1 MYGRGMKGGTM
12 VDKSNMTNAEKVKE
26 QPPTPTSPDPTR
38 SPAKTRHL
46 KMPAVEAAVAPSVT
60 GPLDQ
65 VRPWVIELRVVG
77 TASVVQTRVGEAM
90 VIGRSDT
97 ASGFAPEV
105 DLTTFDAFS
114 KGVSRK
120 HALITVKNQ
129 RLMLRDL
136 NSTNGTRLNNAI
148 CAPGEEYRLRHGDE
162 LMLGQLRLQV
172 SFAVVPSLTD
182 TQRNSKPDPQ
192 KQMIKGSGK
201 RVLIIEDDADV
212 GNVFR
217 MALEF
222 AGYKVTVVNDVTKAL
237 GVVFQGMPDAIVLDL
252 MLPDLNGL
260 DLVHYVRKQKTP
272 NRVPLLVVSGAIGGF
287 QMNQALAAGAD
298 AFLGKPV
305 SVEELVKAVGT
316 AIAKEQQPASS
327 EPPTVLKN
335 PDAVPKVTQPIHQ
348 EPPAPPTAS
357 KEAPAAPKEPPAA
370 PKEAP
375 KSPKQP

>member
-1 MYGRGMKGGTM
+1 MKGGTM
-12 VDKSNMTNAEKVKE
+12 SDKPSMTNAEKVQD
-26 QPPTPTSPDPTR
+26 QPPTPTTPPELSR

-46 KMPAVEAAVAPSVT
+46 VMPAVETTAAPGVT

-77 TASVVQTRVGEAM
+77 TASVVQARVGEAM
-90 VIGRSDT
+90 VIGRGDS

-162 LMLGQLRLQV
+162 MMLGQLRLQV

-182 TQRNSKPDPQ
+182 TQRNHKPDPQ
-192 KQMIKGSGK
+192 KQQMIRGSGK
-201 RVLIIEDDADV
+201 RVLIIEADMDV

-237 GVVFQGMPDAIVLDL
+237 GFVFQGMPDAIVLDL

-260 DLVHYVRKQKTP
+260 DLVHYVRKQKTAY
-272 NRVPLLVVSGAIGGF
+272 RVPLLVVSGAIGGF

-298 AFLGKPV
+298 VFLGKPV
-305 SVEELVKAVGT
+305 AVEELVKAVGT
-316 AIAKEQQPASS
+316 AIASGLLSATTAVEAALKEPQATKELQTAPIESPSAPK
-327 EPPTVLKN
+327 EP
-335 PDAVPKVTQPIHQ
+335 Q
-348 EPPAPPTAS
+348 
-357 KEAPAAPKEPPAA
+357 AAPKET
-370 PKEAP
+370 PKT
-375 KSPKQP
+375 PKQQ